1 MPQAPWSDQP
11 RVLFPGYPAEDRRGL
26 AGVPSRQAGR
36 AEHGFFADFR
46 VDSRMGKGF
55 GVCRREWREVVGT
68 DNALLVRSAWN
79 RLLESLGGRA
89 ASDCGGPNMTVLGG
103 IRVERG

>member
-1 MPQAPWSDQP
+1 M
-11 RVLFPGYPAEDRRGL
+11 LFPGYPAGDRRGL

-36 AEHGFFADFR
+36 AEHGFVADFR
-46 VDSRMGKGF
+46 VDFRMGKGLAF
-55 GVCRREWREVVGT
+55 VDERVWREFVGT

-89 ASDCGGPNMTVLGG
+89 ASDCGGTNMTVLGG